1 MYSLKRPHRAGHHLV
16 ERAPWVCIAL
26 LLAGCGASSGGATPA
41 SVRETGTPGAEA
53 SVGERLFLETRFA
66 QAFKVFV
73 DNGGNL
79 NHPNAGDPV
88 AATAESTDP

>member
-41 SVRETGTPGAEA
+41 SVRETGTPGIPLRRPQKPRILDRTSAVHIA
-53 SVGERLFLETRFA
+53 
-66 QAFKVFV
+66 
-73 DNGGNL
+73 NL
-79 NHPNAGDPV
+79 VARWIHVAGS
-88 AATAESTDP
+88 A